1 MSVNAPFTPT
11 GNTIVITASNPAP
24 TPVQGISYS
33 GGSNQYRILN
43 AGSAV
48 AFLGFGS
55 TAAAASAGA
64 NTPNTSLG
72 GCMPL
77 LAGTDE
83 IITFVPNC
91 YFTANASTSTTLYIT
106 PGDGS

>member
-11 GNTIVITASNPAP
+11 GNTVIITAANPSP
-24 TPVQGISYS
+24 TPVQVTSYS

-43 AGSAV
+43 AGTVV
-48 AFLGFGS
+48 AFLGYGGNAA
-55 TAAAASAGA
+55 TATAGA

-72 GCMPL
+72 NCLPL
-77 LAGTDE
+77 LPGTDE
-83 IITFVPNC
+83 IITFQPNA
-91 YFTANASTSTTLYIT
+91 YFTANASTSCVLYLC